1 MILSQ
6 DVNHAQLE
14 LQGIDSSVHATVRV
28 IVRVTG
34 VKPLATIVVHFI
46 EQPGA
51 IIVTQTC
58 PPPYF
63 QRNAQRGLL
72 CGRRRGLPRVLA
84 RQGSMASTVASIIFE
99 SCTFAANEFGGD
111 SRMAL
116 S

>member
-1 MILSQ
+1 MPSLNYRALTPVFMPRCELSY
-6 DVNHAQLE
+6 A
-14 LQGIDSSVHATVRV
+14 
-28 IVRVTG
+28 
-34 VKPLATIVVHFI
+34 
-46 EQPGA
+46 
-51 IIVTQTC
+51 
-58 PPPYF
+58 
-63 QRNAQRGLL
+63 L